1 MEIFLTN
8 TPSGKKEVFIPLE
21 KGKVGIYTCGLTV
34 YNYAH
39 IGNLRAYVFS
49 DILRR
54 TLEFNGYK
62 VKHVMN
68 ITDVGHLTDD
78 ADEGEDKLE
87 KGAKRE
93 KKTPLEIARF
103 YEAEFI
109 KDLKMMNI
117 LIPQIMPR
125 ATEHVEEMIELVKK
139 LQDKG
144 FTYSAGGNVYFD
156 TSKFNGYRDL
166 AKLEKD
172 PEKQISR
179 VEKDTFKK
187 HPFDFVLW
195 FTRYKYDKH
204 SMLWDSPWGGG
215 FPGWHIE
222 CSAMASKYL
231 GERIDIHTGG
241 IDHIPV
247 HHTNEIAQSECAFGH
262 RWVNYWLHS
271 DWLVV
276 GEGEKMA
283 KSKENFLRLKT
294 LTDAGYDALDYR
306 YFLLGAHYR
315 KQLEF
320 TYEALDGARNAL
332 KKIRNRAGELI
343 KSYGDCFPEEP
354 ESEYIDDFTR
364 EVNDDLNTPRALAV
378 MWEALSDNS
387 LKEAEKLSLLR
398 KFDKVLGLDVFAS
411 GDVKIPVEIEELIRK
426 RETARK
432 SRDFITADQLRKDI
446 ESRGYE
452 VLDGK
457 DGTKVRKS

>member
-1 MEIFLTN
+1 MDIFFTN
-8 TPSGKKEVFIPLE
+8 TLSGKKEVFKPLE
-21 KGKVGIYTCGLTV
+21 KGKAGIYTCGLTV

-54 TLEFNGYK
+54 TLEFNGYE

-103 YEAEFI
+103 YEEKFV

-117 LIPQIMPR
+117 LMPQTMPR

-139 LQDKG
+139 LQDNG
-144 FTYSAGGNVYFD
+144 FTYIAGGNVYFD
-156 TSKFNGYRDL
+156 TSKFDGYRNL

-179 VEKDTFKK
+179 VEKDAFKK

-195 FTRYKYDKH
+195 FTRYKYEKH
-204 SMLWDSPWGGG
+204 SMLWDSPWGRG

-222 CSAMASKYL
+222 CSAMASEYL
-231 GERIDIHTGG
+231 GEYIDIHTGG

-262 RWVNYWLHS
+262 RWVNYWMHS

-306 YFLLGAHYR
+306 YFLLSAHYR
-315 KQLEF
+315 KQIEF

-332 KKIRNRAGELI
+332 KKIRNRTEELAKSAGDG
-343 KSYGDCFPEEP
+343 YPEDTDTG
-354 ESEYIDDFTR
+354 YLVQFTR
-364 EVNDDLNTPRALAV
+364 EINDDLNTPRALAV
-378 MWEALSDNS
+378 MWEALSDNI
-387 LKEAEKLSLLR
+387 LREPEKLSLLKR
-398 KFDKVLGLDVFAS
+398 FDEVLGLDFFAS
-411 GDVKIPVEIEELIRK
+411 VDVEIPGEIKDMLLE
-426 RETARK
+426 REKARN
-432 SRDFITADQLRKDI
+432 SRDFVTADKLRKEI
-446 ESRGYE
+446 EDRGYE